1 MIVVGVTG
9 SFSSGKSA
17 VTAIFKKL
25 GARVFD
31 ADLTAKK
38 ATRKGTAVFRAI
50 VQIFGKEYLG
60 IDGQINRRKLARRVF
75 SHPKDLRTLNI
86 LVHPEVIFEALKA
99 RRQMKSRKNGILV
112 LDVPL
117 LYESR
122 MEKLADVIVVVDSS
136 KKDMIRRG
144 RQKGMEPALSKKIL
158 KTQWPFE
165 KKARR
170 ADFVIQ
176 NHGNLKELEEKARQI
191 FREIKNLKTTEV

>member
-25 GARVFD
+25 GAKVFD
-31 ADLTAKK
+31 ADLTAKRV
-38 ATRKGTAVFRAI
+38 TRKGTAVHRAI
-50 VQIFGKEYLG
+50 IQIFGKEYQDKKGEL
-60 IDGQINRRKLARRVF
+60 DRKKLAQRVF
-75 SHPKDLRTLNI
+75 SNPKDLRTLNI
-86 LVHPEVIFEALKA
+86 LVHPEVIFEALKI
-99 RRQMKSRKNGILV
+99 KRKHKHQKGVLV

-122 MEKLADVIVVVDSS
+122 MESLADSIIVVDSS
-136 KKDMIRRG
+136 EKHMLKRG
-144 RQKGMEPALSKKIL
+144 AEKGMKPSLSKKIL

-170 ADFVIQ
+170 ADFVIE
-176 NHGNLKELEEKARQI
+176 NRGNLKELEQKTRQI
-191 FREIKNLKTTEV
+191 FKQIKDRAYL